1 MLPVNM
7 GTVDR
12 AFRSIVV
19 APALIVAAVVIG
31 PVSLLSILFYALAA
45 IMLLTSA
52 VSFCPLYA
60 PIKMSTKSKSTD
72 TAARA

>member
-31 PVSLLSILFYALAA
+31 PVGLLSILFYALAA